1 MNKWDPVDRT
11 VPIVGLP
18 ADTTAIDGLHF
29 HAVGDKYVR
38 AVAEAADAAPVMIPS
53 LGRLSRLPELLER
66 LDGVVVTGAT
76 SNVRPDRYGAAV
88 SEEAEPFDE
97 HRDATTIDLIRLAL
111 SMSVPMLAI
120 CRGIQELNVALG
132 GTLQSEIQNQPGK
145 LDHRAPK
152 SDDFDVRYGPV
163 HGVTCAA
170 GGILRR
176 IMGTREL
183 RVNSLHRQAIG
194 RVAESLFVEATAPDG
209 TIEAVSVKTAGAFA
223 LGVQWH
229 PEYKAINNPD
239 SVKLF
244 QAFGDAARERARPRR
259 IIA

>member
-1 MNKWDPVDRT
+1 MNKWGPVDRT

-38 AVAEAADAAPVMIPS
+38 AVAEAVEAAPVMIPS

-76 SNVRPDRYGAAV
+76 SNVRPDRYGAVV

-132 GTLQSEIQNQPGK
+132 GTLQSEIQNLPGK

-152 SDDFDVRYGPV
+152 SDDFDIRYGPV

-229 PEYKAINNPD
+229 PEYKAIANPD

-244 QAFGDAARERARPRR
+244 QAFGDAARERAGARR
-259 IIA
+259 VMA